1 MNDTKN
7 KLRRPTR
14 GRLLRLAG
22 TLISSALFIWLLLQQ
37 DWAKTLESLSNV
49 PLWLLPLVFAL
60 YISGM
65 LINSLRWNFLLKA
78 QNVDIPVLET
88 LKLFITGAFASNFL
102 PSTIGGDTLR
112 AVGLLKYNISL
123 TLSAASVVLDRLMN
137 VLATMTFLP
146 FSFALFGKQLELFSS
161 ISVGLNLSL
170 PNILLLG
177 MVSISKG
184 WPERWLVKIKN
195 WLSRLWGIVKVWLH
209 RPGVLIG
216 AFVLSW
222 LSTFVI
228 FLGIWMLAR
237 GLGMDLAIFEVM
249 GIMVLTYFI
258 SMLPISI
265 NGYGLREIAVTAL
278 YVQVGA
284 SLEQASTLAVI
295 TRFMLLLETLP
306 GALWLSDIVTPGK
319 NGEETT

>member
-7 KLRRPTR
+7 KSQRPTKS
-14 GRLLRLAG
+14 RLLRLIG

-37 DWAKTLESLSNV
+37 DWSKTFESLSNA

-65 LINSLRWNFLLKA
+65 VINSLRWNFLLKA
-78 QNVDIPVLET
+78 QDVDIPVIDT

-102 PSTIGGDTLR
+102 PSTIGGDTIR

-146 FSFALFGKQLELFSS
+146 LSFIVFGKQLDLFSS
-161 ISVGLNLSL
+161 ISANFNLNI
-170 PNILLLG
+170 PNNFLIG
-177 MVSISKG
+177 MVTITRG
-184 WPERWLVKIKN
+184 WTERWLVKIKN
-195 WLSRLWGIVKVWLH
+195 WFSRLWGIVRVWLH
-209 RPGVLIG
+209 RPDILIA

-228 FLGIWMLAR
+228 FLGIWILAR
-237 GLGMDLAIFEVM
+237 GLGMDLALIEVM

-306 GALWLSDIVTPGK
+306 GALWLSDIVTPVK
-319 NGEETT
+319 NSEETT